1 MDIEFDEEKRLRTL
15 DQRGLDF
22 AHAARLFDGEELTL
36 PDDRAD
42 YGEDRFFTV
51 GFLDGRMVLTV
62 WTPRGEARRI
72 ISMRKCKCPRT
83 RQIQRILGSTR
94 MMRRN
99 GLTII
104 SNGHSSASAERSS
117 GLPTAHSCAQV
128 APNPKA
134 PSSR

>member
-1 MDIEFDEEKRLRTL
+1 MDSDFDEEKRLRTL

-72 ISMRKCKCPRT
+72 ISMRKCNAREQDRFRGFLDRP
-83 RQIQRILGSTR
+83 G
-94 MMRRN
+94 
-99 GLTII
+99 
-104 SNGHSSASAERSS
+104 
-117 GLPTAHSCAQV
+117 
-128 APNPKA
+128 
-134 PSSR
+134 

>member
-1 MDIEFDEEKRLRTL
+1 MDSDFDEEKRLRTL

-42 YGEDRFFTV
+42 YGED

-72 ISMRKCKCPRT
+72 ISMRKCNAREQDRFRGFLDRP
-83 RQIQRILGSTR
+83 G
-94 MMRRN
+94 
-99 GLTII
+99 
-104 SNGHSSASAERSS
+104 
-117 GLPTAHSCAQV
+117 
-128 APNPKA
+128 
-134 PSSR
+134 